1 MYLPPTYLVEG
12 AVVWPRVFLG
22 HPPWKIWGLWV
33 FHEFKYE
40 CLISENKQK
49 FQRVRRKLQK
59 VKLTCARLKI
69 YKTLYYISWSTQHR
83 HTYTHIFNIYVIYI
97 THTHTHLSIAVVL
110 LLNCVWF
117 FAMPWTLI
125 HQTPPS
131 MGFPR
136 QEYWRGLP
144 FSFPGFSP
152 YPGIELASPALAGG
166 FFSVEAPYIE
176 LKPQVKV
183 KVAQSVWLFATPW
196 TIHFMPRQEYWSG

>member
-1 MYLPPTYLVEG
+1 MLGCAGWTSIPQQYPRPLHTEALCSHSCCAFSRDPVLKVLHQKETSKKMYLPPTYLVEG

-69 YKTLYYISWSTQHR
+69 YKTLYYIGWSTQHR

-97 THTHTHLSIAVVL
+97 THTHTHTHTYL
-110 LLNCVWF
+110 
-117 FAMPWTLI
+117 
-125 HQTPPS
+125 
-131 MGFPR
+131 
-136 QEYWRGLP
+136 
-144 FSFPGFSP
+144 
-152 YPGIELASPALAGG
+152 
-166 FFSVEAPYIE
+166 
-176 LKPQVKV
+176 
-183 KVAQSVWLFATPW
+183 
-196 TIHFMPRQEYWSG
+196 

>member
-1 MYLPPTYLVEG
+1 MLGCAGWTSIPQQYPRPLHTEALCSHSCCAFSRDPVLKVLHQKETSKKMYLPPTYLVEG

-97 THTHTHLSIAVVL
+97 THTHTHLSIAVVS

-136 QEYWRGLP
+136 QEYW
-144 FSFPGFSP
+144 
-152 YPGIELASPALAGG
+152 
-166 FFSVEAPYIE
+166 
-176 LKPQVKV
+176 
-183 KVAQSVWLFATPW
+183 
-196 TIHFMPRQEYWSG
+196 SG